1 MLTFAVDYNTLYRG
15 EMHRTLVPCLE
26 AFVMKKNIKTD
37 TLIKE
42 LEKDATPNIRK
53 AEILMA
59 IIDIELEEHQDKA
72 DMDLIEECLDF
83 LGFLN
88 NSEESD
94 RKTPE
99 NHLLRIYQKAQNKT
113 AHAENSISE
122 TE

>member
-1 MLTFAVDYNTLYRG
+1 MFGDIRH
-15 EMHRTLVPCLE
+15 E
-26 AFVMKKNIKTD
+26 KNIKTD

-99 NHLLRIYQKAQNKT
+99 NHL
-113 AHAENSISE
+113 
-122 TE
+122 